1 MQRPIE
7 LRGKVF
13 LRIGIFKVD
22 FKLNRALITAFT
34 VSFFVSAC
42 GVSPS
47 TQVQVFSTQSTS
59 TLCSSH
65 VSASGANL
73 LAIEVELGARGA
85 LQCNTAYGSSSFVGA
100 RTAATVGKSIY
111 ATGNGAS
118 AALSPRDDKNC
129 SDFASAG
136 EAQRFFIA
144 NGGPHR
150 DPHGLD
156 GDGDGNACEWGKAL
170 KSSVA
175 KYKPKPVR
183 YTAPRRSSPTC
194 HTGPRGGRYYYS
206 ASGGKVYGC

>member
-1 MQRPIE
+1 M
-7 LRGKVF
+7 
-13 LRIGIFKVD
+13 
-22 FKLNRALITAFT
+22 NRALIMAFT
-34 VSFFVSAC
+34 ASFLVSAC
-42 GVSPS
+42 GVPTS
-47 TQVQVFSTQSTS
+47 TQVKALSTQPTS
-59 TLCSSH
+59 ALCSAH
-65 VSASGANL
+65 VSASGADL
-73 LAIEVELGARGA
+73 LAIEAELGARGA
-85 LQCNTAYGSSSFVGA
+85 LQCNTAYGGSSYLGA
-100 RTAATVGKSIY
+100 RTAATVGKSLY
-111 ATGNGAS
+111 ARGGAS
-118 AALSPRDDKNC
+118 AAPVPRDDKNC

-206 ASGGKVYGC
+206 ASGRKVYGC